1 MHITSLANFEAQQKQ
16 SGDPADPTELAQ
28 DGAFAAFINDFLI
41 APVTENSDTAAQE
54 DFSVGVSTGI
64 NSEKLDRDEVV
75 SVPIVQL
82 ENFDPTLA
90 PSEETSTTHGTAP
103 NVQIGNFGNTPTYAL
118 NTQEIDLPQEFLQT
132 TEKLPTE
139 ESVNPELISSVETVP
154 DETNINPD
162 LSKNLRGFQLA
173 EPTNPESISAP
184 DETNI
189 NPDLS
194 KNLRG
199 FQLAEPINSESISAP
214 DESNINPVLSK
225 SPRGFQLAENDSS
238 TNIIP
243 PVLPENPLNPDTSQL
258 VKTNLSNPKDV
269 QIPTNEN
276 TILAVNNPKVVP
288 DTLDSNSKVK
298 TPEAI
303 QNIIRGE
310 AKTFTG
316 TDADIAHELGFRNIS
331 EQEKVL
337 GINKNLKHFAT
348 NLGSGLTISKPK
360 KLPDLIRSVSKTIHE
375 SEALDVSDLHS
386 LELEAD
392 PLEENTTGFD
402 EIQIEESSLLSKL
415 KSDLARKE
423 AKFGVQKAA
432 PKPNAVSKTAEISI
446 PQVDAQIHRFDTDQK
461 TAKIT
466 VKPDAMADQLKTPLL
481 ELTSLADKNGK
492 PKTMRFKLNPEELGH
507 IEIRLEKTSSG
518 KLDIHFATEHDTAR
532 EILAGSFEHLRHAIK
547 NAGWQVEQLGI
558 SSGSLSSNDFE
569 NGQNQNNQ
577 NTPVRSTL
585 TEKGELGNI
594 LENEETSAKTD
605 PNRLVSL
612 RA

>member
-139 ESVNPELISSVETVP
+139 ESVNPELISSVETV
-154 DETNINPD
+154 
-162 LSKNLRGFQLA
+162 
-173 EPTNPESISAP
+173 P